1 MCDQIQQHEKTSK
14 ESSSE
19 LYKLFLLYSSCQ
31 NTFCDA
37 RRLFL
42 LHLETSWKSA
52 PCWDATPAPRLFVCF
67 HLFWPAGSRN
77 RTFVWTYTD
86 TSEASQKVLRRY
98 CVTELQINSLEQ
110 LCTKVTPSIFTV
122 ELEAAFMTRHLLC
135 VVTRLHSTIW
145 CIQDLFC
152 RTVKHK
158 WTYFPW
164 VWLGFLGNP
173 RHLKAHSSR
182 AGRAVFWN
190 HGASDIAGKKRH
202 SGIKN
207 IVIYSGFL
215 PVSPP
220 YMRNIW
226 QHNNLG

>member
-1 MCDQIQQHEKTSK
+1 MKRPQRKVPQN
-14 ESSSE
+14 
-19 LYKLFLLYSSCQ
+19 YKLFLLYSSCQ
-31 NTFCDA
+31 NIFCDA

-52 PCWDATPAPRLFVCF
+52 PCWDVTPRLFVCF

-86 TSEASQKVLRRY
+86 TSAASQKVLRRY
-98 CVTELQINSLEQ
+98 CVTELQINLLEQ

-122 ELEAAFMTRHLLC
+122 ELDAAFVTRHLPC

-152 RTVKHK
+152 WTVKHK

-164 VWLGFLGNP
+164 VWLGFCVVL
-173 RHLKAHSSR
+173 A
-182 AGRAVFWN
+182 F
-190 HGASDIAGKKRH
+190 
-202 SGIKN
+202 
-207 IVIYSGFL
+207 
-215 PVSPP
+215 
-220 YMRNIW
+220 
-226 QHNNLG
+226 